1 MTNIF
6 ASQHHEFMQNFINI
20 GERTIIR
27 TKEYSIFEKD
37 KNNSIIIIKLSIKIF
52 PILNNSVYFIGMI
65 ILEKIDDLI
74 FIDSNFI
81 IQGMSKKFKI
91 L

>member
-1 MTNIF
+1 MKNIF
-6 ASQHHEFMQNFINI
+6 ASQHHEFMQNFIHI

-27 TKEYSIFEKD
+27 TKKYSIFGKD
-37 KNNSIIIIKLSIKIF
+37 KNNSIIFIKLYIKIF

-65 ILEKIDDLI
+65 IPEKLDDLI

-81 IQGMSKKFKI
+81 F
-91 L
+91 

>member
-1 MTNIF
+1 
-6 ASQHHEFMQNFINI
+6 MQNFINI
-20 GERTIIR
+20 GEKTMICS
-27 TKEYSIFEKD
+27 KEYSTFGKD
-37 KNNSIIIIKLSIKIF
+37 KNNSIIFNKLYFKIF
-52 PILNNSVYFIGMI
+52 PILNNNVYFIGMFI
-65 ILEKIDDLI
+65 SEKLDDLI